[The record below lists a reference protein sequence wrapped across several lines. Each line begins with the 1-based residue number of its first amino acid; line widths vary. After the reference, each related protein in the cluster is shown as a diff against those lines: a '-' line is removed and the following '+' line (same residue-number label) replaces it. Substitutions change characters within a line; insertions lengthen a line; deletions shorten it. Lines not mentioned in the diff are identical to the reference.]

1 MGSGTPLTPY
11 FFTFRELQDQR
22 DETSLTSNR
31 PSRRLDSATHTH
43 THSQCMKPCLY
54 GDGWNF
60 PNMWLGDWR
69 FERGRKELKGPARE
83 GEAGRELQGSCGD
96 PCKGSSSQG
105 LLVVCKRGE
114 KKFKV
119 LDSGPQQTGLRDRP
133 SPQEGVTPLPDR
145 APQESQPRVVRDS
158 TPP

>member
-105 LLVVCKRGE
+105 LLVVCKH
-114 KKFKV
+114 
-119 LDSGPQQTGLRDRP
+119 
-133 SPQEGVTPLPDR
+133 
-145 APQESQPRVVRDS
+145 VVRRNLKSWIRALSKLACETDHL
-158 TPP
+158 PRRE